1 MESIEALEDIY
12 SVEQDWDSMV
22 RLLDLR
28 AEKGGEDITELAL
41 IKAATLRN
49 AKRVDEAIDAACGV
63 TDR

>member
-28 AEKGGEDITELAL
+28 AEKGGEDITGAG
-41 IKAATLRN
+41 
-49 AKRVDEAIDAACGV
+49 VDQGRDPSQREAG
-63 TDR
+63 